1 MFHRSERL
9 LLRPGWADDA
19 PELSGRI
26 ADTAVLR
33 QLARAAWPSPAEQW
47 QAWLEQPVL
56 AGHPRLLVT
65 LPDQAGSAIVGACG
79 LFPGAG
85 APELGYWIARE
96 WWGRGLATE
105 AVRAVLE
112 IAAALGHARL
122 RAWHSL
128 DNPASGRVLAKTGFR
143 QTGGNAPCAS
153 HERGAT
159 SIRREYEAVL
169 GVQVGDNDPSGMRR
183 AA

>member
-9 LLRPGWADDA
+9 LFRPGWIEDT
-19 PELSGRI
+19 PELTGRI
-26 ADTAVLR
+26 ADEAVAA
-33 QLARAAWPSPAEQW
+33 QLARAAWSSPADHPQT
-47 QAWLEQPVL
+47 WLEQPGL
-56 AGHPRLLVT
+56 ARHPRLLLT
-65 LPDQAGSAIVGACG
+65 LPGPAGSPIVGACG
-79 LFPGAG
+79 LFPGACT
-85 APELGYWIARE
+85 PELGYWIARE

-128 DNPASGRVLAKTGFR
+128 DNPASGRVLAKAGFR
-143 QTGGNAPCAS
+143 LTGGNAPCAS
-153 HERGAT
+153 QEHGAT
-159 SIRREYEAVL
+159 SIGLEYEAVL
-169 GVQVGDNDPSGMRR
+169 AVEAGGGDPSGVRR

>member
-9 LLRPGWADDA
+9 LLRPGWAEDV
-19 PELSGRI
+19 PELAERI
-26 ADTAVLR
+26 ADKAVLR
-33 QLARAAWPSPAEQW
+33 QLDRTSQPVPAAHP
-47 QAWLEQPVL
+47 QAWLEQPAL

-65 LPDQAGSAIVGACG
+65 LPGQEGSVIVGACG
-79 LFPGAG
+79 LFPGPDA
-85 APELGYWIARE
+85 AELGYWIARE

-128 DNPASGRVLAKTGFR
+128 DNPASGRVLAKAGFR
-143 QTGGNAPCAS
+143 LAVGNAPCAS
-153 HERGAT
+153 HAHGAT
-159 SIRREYEAVL
+159 SIGREYEAVL
-169 GVQVGDNDPSGMRR
+169 AVQVGDNDPSGMRR